1 MDRRTYL
8 GITLI
13 SVALVLVLLWSS
25 NSQKKNAAAKAQY
38 EQKLDSARSAAEDSI
53 QFAQEATVVVTA
65 AQQDSLSPLF
75 PAMNGTESMTLLDN
89 GLVKIGISSKGAA
102 PCFAQLSGYND
113 QQGQNV
119 ILFSQ
124 DEISLNFKIDGKNQN
139 IQSRNLYFETI
150 KNGANSVTMRLN
162 TNGYGHLD
170 FNYTLLPES
179 YMLNLDIK
187 ATGMDN
193 FFSSDLNSMAI
204 DWIQNLRQQEKGFEF
219 EQRYTTLTY
228 KRADKVKAKVMNVSP
243 ATKKSN
249 TRPSSKTID
258 EPMDWVAY
266 KNQFFSCIMIASDTY
281 AGGTQLSGISYQK
294 GLGYMKKLMAK
305 SHAGFDPSGSQPT
318 QFQFYIGPN
327 DYKILKQNSKLANN
341 DHKIRLNRVIDLGW
355 PVVREVNRFLI
366 IPLFNLLSKW
376 NLNMGIVILLMTLIV
391 KALVFPAQVKSYMS
405 SAKMRALKPYVD
417 EVNAK
422 YPKPED
428 AMKKQQE
435 TMAVYSKYGVSPMG
449 GCLPSLVQMPV
460 WMAFF
465 FFVPNAIELRQQ
477 SFLWAT
483 DLTGFDELIRWNT
496 NIPFIGNHL
505 SIFCILFCVT
515 NIINTIYSM
524 QQQQMN
530 PGQEDTMKMMRW
542 MMYLMPVIFFFSF
555 NNYSSGLCYYY
566 FISGLVGIITMIWL
580 RRSTDD
586 KAILAKLEADYEAN
600 RNDPNKRKAGGNSM
614 MARLEALQ
622 KEQERLQ
629 KQQQKRN

>member
-1 MDRRTYL
+1 MDRRSYL
-8 GITLI
+8 GIALI
-13 SVALVLVLLWSS
+13 SIIVLMILLWSGK
-25 NSQKKNAAAKAQY
+25 SQKKNAPAKAQY
-38 EQKLDSARSAAEDSI
+38 EQKLDSARTAAEDSI
-53 QFAQEATVVVTA
+53 QFTEEATVVISV
-65 AQQDSLSPLF
+65 QQDSLSPLF
-75 PAMNGTESMTLLDN
+75 PAMNGTEETVTLDN

-102 PCFAQLSGYND
+102 PCFAQLSGYNN
-113 QQGQNV
+113 QKGQHV
-119 ILFSQ
+119 TLFGH
-124 DEISLNFKIDGKNQN
+124 DEISLNFKVDGKNQN

-150 KNGANSVTMRLN
+150 RNGENSVIMRLN
-162 TNGYGHLD
+162 TNGYGHMD
-170 FNYTLLPES
+170 FIYTLIPDS

-187 ATGMDN
+187 AEGMSN
-193 FFSSDLNSMAI
+193 FFSSDLSTLAV

-228 KRADKVKAKVMNVSP
+228 KRADKVKAKVMAISP
-243 ATKKSN
+243 ATKKS
-249 TRPSSKTID
+249 RRASSKTI
-258 EPMDWVAY
+258 EEQLDWVAY

-281 AGGTQLSGISYQK
+281 TGGSQLSGISYMK
-294 GLGYMKKLMAK
+294 GQGYMKKLMAK
-305 SHAGFDPSGSQPT
+305 THVGFDPDGNQPT
-318 QFQFYIGPN
+318 QFQFYFGPN
-327 DYKILKQNSKLANN
+327 DYKILKQNSKLAHG

-355 PVVREVNRFLI
+355 PVVREFNRFLI

-391 KALVFPAQVKSYMS
+391 KMLVMPAQIKSFMS

-449 GCLPSLVQMPV
+449 GCLPSLIQMPV

-483 DLTGFDELIRWNT
+483 DLTGFDDIISWST
-496 NIPFIGNHL
+496 NIPLIGNHL
-505 SIFCILFCVT
+505 SIFCLLFCLT

-524 QQQQMN
+524 QQQQMA
-530 PGQEDTMKMMRW
+530 PGQEDTMKMLRW
-542 MMYLMPVIFFFSF
+542 SMYLMPVIFFFSF

-586 KAILAKLEADYEAN
+586 KAILAKLEADYEAS
-600 RNDPNKRKAGGNSM
+600 RNDPNKRKAGGNNM

-629 KQQQKRN
+629 KQQKK

>member
-1 MDRRTYL
+1 MDRRT
-8 GITLI
+8 LI
-13 SVALVLVLLWSS
+13 GLTVISIIMVLALLWSG
-25 NSQKKNAAAKAQY
+25 NSQKKNATRTAQY
-38 EQKLDSARSAAEDSI
+38 EQKIDSARAAQEV
-53 QFAQEATVVVTA
+53 AQEATVIVT

-75 PAMNGTESMTLLDN
+75 PALNGTEETAVLDN
-89 GLVKIGISSKGAA
+89 GLVKIGITSKGAT
-102 PCFAQLSGYND
+102 PCFAQLSNYND

-119 ILFSQ
+119 VLFSQ
-124 DEISLNFKIDGKNQN
+124 NEISLNFKIDGKNQN
-139 IQSRNLYFETI
+139 IQSRNLYFEI
-150 KNGANSVTMRLN
+150 IRNGSSSVTMRLN

-170 FNYTLLPES
+170 FIYTLIPDS

-187 ATGMDN
+187 AVNMEN
-193 FFSSDLNSMAI
+193 FFSSNLKTLAV

-228 KRADKVKAKVMNVSP
+228 KRADKAKSKVLPVAAAS
-243 ATKKSN
+243 KKS
-249 TRPSSKTID
+249 TRATNKTI
-258 EPMDWVAY
+258 EHPLDWVAY

-281 AGGTQLSGISYQK
+281 AADAELSGVSYLK
-294 GLGYMKKLMAK
+294 GQGYMKKLMAK
-305 SHAGFDPSGSQPT
+305 TNVGFDPEGNAPT
-318 QFQFYIGPN
+318 QFQFYFGPN
-327 DYKILKQNSKLANN
+327 DYKILKQNSKLAHG
-341 DHKIRLNRVIDLGW
+341 DKKIRLNRVIDLGW

-376 NLNMGIVILLMTLIV
+376 NLSMGLVILLMTLIV

-405 SAKMRALKPYVD
+405 SAKMRALKPYID

-449 GCLPSLVQMPV
+449 GCLPSLVQMPI

-483 DLTGFDELIRWNT
+483 DLTGFDELIRWDT
-496 NIPFIGNHL
+496 YIPLIGNHL
-505 SIFCILFCVT
+505 SIFCLLFCVT
-515 NIINTIYSM
+515 NVINTIYM
-524 QQQQMN
+524 QQQQQVA
-530 PGQEDTMKMMRW
+530 PGQEDTMKMMKW
-542 MMYLMPVIFFFSF
+542 MFYLMPVIFFFSF

-586 KAILAKLEADYEAN
+586 KAILAKLEADYEAS
-600 RNDPNKRKAGGNSM
+600 RNDPSKRKTGGNNM

-629 KQQQKRN
+629 KQQQKK

>member
-1 MDRRTYL
+1 MDRRSYL
-8 GITLI
+8 GIALI
-13 SVALVLVLLWSS
+13 SIIVLMILLWSG
-25 NSQKKNAAAKAQY
+25 NSQKKNAPAKAQY
-38 EQKLDSARSAAEDSI
+38 EQKLDSARTAAEDSI
-53 QFAQEATVVVTA
+53 QFTEEATVVISV
-65 AQQDSLSPLF
+65 QQDSLSPLF
-75 PAMNGTESMTLLDN
+75 PAMNGTEETVTLDN

-102 PCFAQLSGYND
+102 PCFAQLSGYNN
-113 QQGQNV
+113 QEGQHV
-119 ILFSQ
+119 TLFGH
-124 DEISLNFKIDGKNQN
+124 DEISLNFKVDGKNQN
-139 IQSRNLYFETI
+139 IQSRNLYFEI
-150 KNGANSVTMRLN
+150 IRNGENSVIMRLN
-162 TNGYGHLD
+162 TNGYGHMD
-170 FNYTLLPES
+170 FIYTLIPDS
-179 YMLNLDIK
+179 YMLNLDVK
-187 ATGMDN
+187 AEGMSN
-193 FFSSDLNSMAI
+193 FFSSDLSTLAV

-228 KRADKVKAKVMNVSP
+228 KRADKIKAKVMNVSP
-243 ATKKSN
+243 ATKKS
-249 TRPSSKTID
+249 RRASSKTI
-258 EPMDWVAY
+258 EEQLDWVAY

-281 AGGTQLSGISYQK
+281 AGGTQLSGISYMK
-294 GLGYMKKLMAK
+294 GQGYMKKLMAK
-305 SHAGFDPSGSQPT
+305 THVGFDPDGNQPT
-318 QFQFYIGPN
+318 QFQFYFGPN
-327 DYKILKQNSKLANN
+327 DYKILKQNSKLAHG
-341 DHKIRLNRVIDLGW
+341 DQKVRLNRVIDLGW

-391 KALVFPAQVKSYMS
+391 KMLVMPAQIKSFMS

-449 GCLPSLVQMPV
+449 GCLPSLIQMPV

-483 DLTGFDELIRWNT
+483 DLTGFDDIISWST
-496 NIPFIGNHL
+496 NIPLIGNHL
-505 SIFCILFCVT
+505 SIFCLLFCLT

-524 QQQQMN
+524 QQQQMA

-542 MMYLMPVIFFFSF
+542 MMYGMPIIFFFSF

-586 KAILAKLEADYEAN
+586 KAILAKLEADYEAS
-600 RNDPNKRKAGGNSM
+600 RNDPNKRKAGGNNM

-629 KQQQKRN
+629 KQQRK

>member
-1 MDRRTYL
+1 MA
-8 GITLI
+8 LI
-13 SVALVLVLLWSS
+13 SVIIFMVLLWSG
-25 NSQKKNAAAKAQY
+25 NSQKKNAPAKAQY
-38 EQKLDSARSAAEDSI
+38 EQKLDSARTAAEDSL
-53 QFAQEATVVVTA
+53 QRVQEAAYFPTA
-65 AQQDSLSPLF
+65 TRQDSLSPLF
-75 PAMNGTESMTLLDN
+75 PALNGTERTVFLDN
-89 GLVKIGISSKGAA
+89 GSVRIGISSKGAA
-102 PCFAQLSGYND
+102 PCFAQLSGYKD
-113 QQGQNV
+113 QKGDNV

-124 DEISLNFKIDGKNQN
+124 DEISLNFKIDGKNLN
-139 IQSRNLYFETI
+139 IQSKDLFFETV
-150 KNGANSVTMRLN
+150 KSDGSSATLRLN
-162 TNGYGHLD
+162 TNGYGYLD
-170 FNYTLLPES
+170 FVYTLIPES

-187 ATGMDN
+187 ANGMEN
-193 FFSSDLNSMAI
+193 FFSSNLNNLAV

-228 KRADKVKAKVMNVSP
+228 KRNDKVKSKVLNLAP
-243 ATKKSN
+243 ATKKPG
-249 TRPSSKTID
+249 RPTEKTIE
-258 EPMDWVAY
+258 EPLDWVAY
-266 KNQFFSCIMIASDTY
+266 KNQFFSCIMIASDAY
-281 AGGTQLSGISYQK
+281 AGGTQLSGVSYQK

-305 SHAGFDPSGSQPT
+305 SSVRFDPNGNQPT
-318 QFQFYIGPN
+318 QFQFYFGPN
-327 DYKILKQNSKLANN
+327 DYKILKQNSKLAHG
-341 DHKIRLNRVIDLGW
+341 DHKIRINRVMDLGW

-366 IPLFNLLSKW
+366 IPLFTLLSKW

-391 KALVFPAQVKSYMS
+391 KMLVFPAQVKSYMS

-449 GCLPSLVQMPV
+449 GCLPSLIQMPV

-496 NIPFIGNHL
+496 NIPLIGNHL
-505 SIFCILFCVT
+505 SIFCLLFCIT

-524 QQQQMN
+524 QQQQMA
-530 PGQEDTMKMMRW
+530 PGQEDSMKMMRW
-542 MMYLMPVIFFFSF
+542 MMYAMPVIFFFSF

-566 FISGLVGIITMIWL
+566 FISGLVGILTMIWL

-586 KAILAKLEADYEAN
+586 KAILAKLEADYEAS
-600 RNDPNKRKAGGNSM
+600 RNDPSKRKTGGNNM

-629 KQQQKRN
+629 KQQQRK

>member
-1 MDRRTYL
+1 MDRRTFL
-8 GITLI
+8 GISLI
-13 SVALVLVLLWSS
+13 SIIFILVLLWSG
-25 NSQKKNAAAKAQY
+25 NSQKKYNKEKAQY
-38 EQKLDSARSAAEDSI
+38 EQNLNSTRTAMEDSV
-53 QFAQEATVVVTA
+53 QFTQEATVVIT

-75 PAMNGTESMTLLDN
+75 PAMNGTEEVTILDN

-113 QQGQNV
+113 QQGQPV
-119 ILFSQ
+119 TLFGQ

-150 KNGANSVTMRLN
+150 QNGGNSVTMRLN

-170 FNYTLLPES
+170 FIYSLLPES

-193 FFSSDLNSMAI
+193 FFSSDLNSLAV

-228 KRADKVKAKVMNVSP
+228 KRADKIKAKVMNVSP
-243 ATKKSN
+243 ATKKSRRASN
-249 TRPSSKTID
+249 KTI
-258 EPMDWVAY
+258 EEQLDWVAY

-281 AGGTQLSGISYQK
+281 AGGTQLSGISYLK
-294 GLGYMKKLMAK
+294 GQGYMKKLMAK
-305 SHAGFDPSGSQPT
+305 THAGFDPNGSDPT
-318 QFQFYIGPN
+318 QFQFYFGPN
-327 DYKILKQNSKLANN
+327 DYKILKQNSKLAHG
-341 DHKIRLNRVIDLGW
+341 DQKIRLNRVIDLGW

-376 NLNMGIVILLMTLIV
+376 NLNMGLVILLMTLIV
-391 KALVFPAQVKSYMS
+391 KALVFPAQVKSFMS

-483 DLTGFDELIRWNT
+483 DLTGFDDIISWSN
-496 NIPFIGNHL
+496 NIPLVGNHL
-505 SIFCILFCVT
+505 SIFCVLFCVT

-524 QQQQMN
+524 QQQQTA

-542 MMYLMPVIFFFSF
+542 MMYAMPVIFFFTF

-586 KAILAKLEADYEAN
+586 KAILAKLEADYEAS
-600 RNDPNKRKAGGNSM
+600 RNDPSKRKQGGSNM

-629 KQQQKRN
+629 KQQKK

>member
-1 MDRRTYL
+1 MDRRSFIGL
-8 GITLI
+8 TLI
-13 SVALVLVLLWSS
+13 SIIIFMVLLWSG
-25 NSQKKNAAAKAQY
+25 NSQKKNAPAKARY
-38 EQKLDSARSAAEDSI
+38 EQKLDSARTAAEDSS
-53 QFAQEATVVVTA
+53 QLVQEADYSPA
-65 AQQDSLSPLF
+65 ATRQDSLSPLF
-75 PAMNGTESMTLLDN
+75 PALNGTERIVFLDN
-89 GLVKIGISSKGAA
+89 GSVRIGISSKGAA
-102 PCFAQLSGYND
+102 PCFAQLSGYKD
-113 QQGQNV
+113 QKGDDV
-119 ILFSQ
+119 VLFSQ

-139 IQSRNLYFETI
+139 IQSRDLYFEAME
-150 KNGANSVTMRLN
+150 NGQNSVTMRLN
-162 TNGYGHLD
+162 TNGYGYLD

-193 FFSSDLNSMAI
+193 FFSSDLSTLAV

-228 KRADKVKAKVMNVSP
+228 KRNDKVKAKVFGIAP
-243 ATKKSN
+243 ATRKS
-249 TRPSSKTID
+249 TRATSKSI
-258 EPMDWVAY
+258 EEQLDWVAY
-266 KNQFFSCIMIASDTY
+266 KNQFFSCIMIATD
-281 AGGTQLSGISYQK
+281 AFAENTQLSGVSYTK
-294 GLGYMKKLMAK
+294 GKGYMKKLMSKTHTA
-305 SHAGFDPSGSQPT
+305 FDPDGKEPT
-318 QFQFYIGPN
+318 QFQFYFGPN
-327 DYKILKQNSKLANN
+327 DYKILKQNSKLAQG
-341 DHKIRLNRVIDLGW
+341 DHKIRLNRVMDLGW

-366 IPLFNLLSKW
+366 IPLFTLLSKW

-391 KALVFPAQVKSYMS
+391 KMLVFPAQVKSYMS

-449 GCLPSLVQMPV
+449 GCLPSLIQMPV

-496 NIPFIGNHL
+496 NIPLIGNHL
-505 SIFCILFCVT
+505 SIFCLLFCTT

-524 QQQQMN
+524 QQQQMA

-566 FISGLVGIITMIWL
+566 FISGLVGILTMIWL

-586 KAILAKLEADYEAN
+586 KAILAKLEADYEAS
-600 RNDPNKRKAGGNSM
+600 RNDPSKRKTGGNSM

-629 KQQQKRN
+629 KQQQRK

>member
-1 MDRRTYL
+1 MDRRTL
-8 GITLI
+8 IGVTLI
-13 SVALVLVLLWSS
+13 SVVLVLVFLWSG
-25 NSQKKNAAAKAQY
+25 NSQKKTAPAKARY
-38 EQKLDSARSAAEDSI
+38 EQNIQKENPADSI
-53 QFAQEATVVVTA
+53 QSALETTIAIS
-65 AQQDSLSPLF
+65 QQDSLSPLF
-75 PAMNGTESMTLLDN
+75 PAMNGNENVTVLDN
-89 GLVKIGISSKGAA
+89 GLVKIGISSKGAVPA
-102 PCFAQLSGYND
+102 FATLSNYND
-113 QQGQNV
+113 QQGNNV
-119 ILFSQ
+119 TLFSQ

-139 IQSRNLYFETI
+139 IQSKNLYFETVS
-150 KNGANSVTMRLN
+150 NTSSSVTLRLN

-170 FNYTLLPES
+170 FVYTLLPES
-179 YMLNLDIK
+179 YMLNLDIQ
-187 ATGMDN
+187 ASGMDN
-193 FFSSDLNSMAI
+193 FFSSNLNTLAV

-228 KRADKVKAKVMNVSP
+228 KRADKVKAKVMGISP
-243 ATKKSN
+243 ATKKSRRASN
-249 TRPSSKTID
+249 KTI
-258 EPMDWVAY
+258 EEQLDWVAY

-281 AGGTQLSGISYQK
+281 TGGTQLSGQSYLQ

-305 SHAGFDPSGSQPT
+305 THVGFDPNGKEPT
-318 QFQFYIGPN
+318 QFQFYFGPN
-327 DYKILKQNSKLANN
+327 DYKILKQNSKLAHG
-341 DHKIRLNRVIDLGW
+341 DQKVRLNRVIDLGW

-449 GCLPSLVQMPV
+449 GCLPSLIQMPV

-496 NIPFIGNHL
+496 NIPLIGNHL

-600 RNDPNKRKAGGNSM
+600 RNDPTKRKAGGSNM

-629 KQQQKRN
+629 KQQQKK

>member
-1 MDRRTYL
+1 M
-8 GITLI
+8 
-13 SVALVLVLLWSS
+13 LWSG
-25 NSQKKNAAAKAQY
+25 NNQKKNADKTAQY
-38 EQKLDSARSAAEDSI
+38 EQKIDEAKSSDAALS
-53 QFAQEATVVVTA
+53 AQENTDAATA
-65 AQQDSLSPLF
+65 LQQDSLSPLF
-75 PAMNGTESMTLLDN
+75 PALNGTETTTILDN

-102 PCFAQLSGYND
+102 PCSAQLYNYKD
-113 QQGQNV
+113 QKGSDV
-119 ILFSQ
+119 VLFSQ
-124 DEISLNFKIDGKNQN
+124 DEISINFKIDGKNQN
-139 IQSRNLYFETI
+139 IQSKDLYFETI
-150 KNGANSVTMRLN
+150 RNGSNSVTMRLN

-170 FNYTLLPES
+170 FIYTLLPES

-187 ATGMDN
+187 AAGMEN
-193 FFSSDLNSMAI
+193 FFSSNLNTLAV

-228 KRADKVKAKVMNVSP
+228 KRNDKVKSKVMNIAPTSAKP
-243 ATKKSN
+243 GK
-249 TRPSSKTID
+249 PSQKTIE
-258 EPMDWVAY
+258 EPLDWVAY
-266 KNQFFSCIMIASDTY
+266 KNQFFSCIMIASDAY
-281 AGGTQLSGISYQK
+281 AGGTQLSGVSYMK

-305 SHAGFDPSGSQPT
+305 THTAFDPEGNSPT
-318 QFQFYIGPN
+318 RFQFYFGPN
-327 DYKILKQNSKLANN
+327 DYRILKQNSKLAHG
-341 DHKIRLNRVIDLGW
+341 DHKIRLNRVMDLGW
-355 PVVREVNRFLI
+355 PIVREVNRFLI
-366 IPLFNLLSKW
+366 IPLFTLLSKW

-391 KALVFPAQVKSYMS
+391 KILVFPAQVKSYMS

-449 GCLPSLVQMPV
+449 GCLPSLVQMPI

-496 NIPFIGNHL
+496 NIPLIGNHL
-505 SIFCILFCVT
+505 SIFCLLFCVT
-515 NIINTIYSM
+515 NVINTIYSM
-524 QQQQMN
+524 QQQQMA
-530 PGQEDTMKMMRW
+530 PGQEDSMKMMRW
-542 MMYLMPVIFFFSF
+542 MMYAMPVIFFFSF

-566 FISGLVGIITMIWL
+566 FISGLVGIVTMIWL

-586 KAILAKLEADYEAN
+586 KAILAKLEADYEAS
-600 RNDPNKRKAGGNSM
+600 RNDPSKRKAGGSSM

-629 KQQQKRN
+629 KQQRK

>member
-1 MDRRTYL
+1 MDRRTIL

-13 SVALVLVLLWSS
+13 SAILVLVLLWSG
-25 NSQKKNAAAKAQY
+25 NNQKKNAPVKAQY
-38 EQKLDSARSAAEDSI
+38 DQELNSKRNALQDSMQS
-53 QFAQEATVVVTA
+53 AQESVTWSVESL
-65 AQQDSLSPLF
+65 DSLSPLF
-75 PAMNGTESMTLLDN
+75 PAMNGTQSTTVLDN

-119 ILFSQ
+119 TLFSQ
-124 DEISLNFKIDGKNQN
+124 DEISLNFKIDGKNWN
-139 IQSRNLYFETI
+139 IQSRDLYFEVMNVT
-150 KNGANSVTMRLN
+150 GNSVTMRLN
-162 TNGYGHLD
+162 TNGFGYMD

-187 ATGMDN
+187 AAGMSN
-193 FFSSDLNSMAI
+193 FFSSNLNTLAV

-228 KRADKVKAKVMNVSP
+228 KRNDKVKAKVLGVSP
-243 ATKKSN
+243 ATKKS
-249 TRPSSKTID
+249 TRATAKTIE
-258 EPMDWVAY
+258 EPLDWVAY

-281 AGGTQLSGISYQK
+281 SANTQLSGVSYAK
-294 GLGYMKKLMAK
+294 GKGYMKKLMANTRT
-305 SHAGFDPSGSQPT
+305 SFDPNGAQPT
-318 QFQFYIGPN
+318 RFQFYFGPN
-327 DYKILKQNSKLANN
+327 DYKILKKNSKLANGE
-341 DHKIRLNRVIDLGW
+341 HKIRLNRVIDLGW
-355 PVVREVNRFLI
+355 PIVREVNRFLI

-376 NLNMGIVILLMTLIV
+376 NLNMGIVILLMTIII
-391 KALVFPAQVKSYMS
+391 KILVMPAQVKSYMS

-417 EVNAK
+417 EVAAK
-422 YPKPED
+422 YPKQED

-449 GCLPSLVQMPV
+449 GCLPSLIQMPV

-483 DLTGFDELIRWNT
+483 DLTGFDDIISWSS
-496 NIPFIGNHL
+496 NIPLIGNHL
-505 SIFCILFCVT
+505 SIFCVLFCVT

-524 QQQQMN
+524 QQQQQA

-542 MMYLMPVIFFFSF
+542 MMYAMPVIFFFSF

-566 FISGLVGIITMIWL
+566 FISGLIGIITMIWL

-600 RNDPNKRKAGGNSM
+600 RNDPSKRKQGGNM
-614 MARLEALQ
+614 MARLEAMQ

-629 KQQQKRN
+629 KQQQRK

>member
-1 MDRRTYL
+1 MDKRTFI
-8 GITLI
+8 GVMII
-13 SVALVLVLLWSS
+13 SIIMVTILWWSG
-25 NSQKKNAAAKAQY
+25 NSQKKNAEKTLQY
-38 EQKLDSARSAAEDSI
+38 EQQNSVGRATQDSI
-53 QFAQEATVVVTA
+53 QFEEATIAVSM
-65 AQQDSLSPLF
+65 QDSLSPLF
-75 PAMNGTESMTLLDN
+75 PAMNGTENIAILDN

-102 PCFAQLSGYND
+102 PCSAQLSGYND
-113 QQGQNV
+113 QKGGNV
-119 ILFSQ
+119 VLFSQ

-139 IQSRNLYFETI
+139 IQSKSLYFETI
-150 KNGANSVTMRLN
+150 PGAANSVTMRLN

-170 FNYTLLPES
+170 FIYTLLPDS

-187 ATGMDN
+187 AIGMEN
-193 FFSSDLNSMAI
+193 FFSSNLNTLAV

-219 EQRYTTLTY
+219 EQRYTTLTF
-228 KRADKVKAKVMNVSP
+228 KRNDKRKSKVLTITPS
-243 ATKKSN
+243 TKKS
-249 TRPSSKTID
+249 TASSKDI
-258 EPMDWVAY
+258 EEALDWVAY

-281 AGGTQLSGISYQK
+281 AGGSQLSGVSYPK
-294 GLGYMKKLMAK
+294 GKGYMKKLMAK
-305 SHAGFDPSGSQPT
+305 TTTSFDPNGNEPT
-318 QFQFYIGPN
+318 QFQFYFGPN
-327 DYKILKQNSKLANN
+327 DYRILKQNSKLAHG

-391 KALVFPAQVKSYMS
+391 KILVMPAQIKSYMS
-405 SAKMRALKPYVD
+405 SAKTRALKPYIE

-449 GCLPSLVQMPV
+449 GCLPSLIQMPI

-483 DLTGFDELIRWNT
+483 DLTGFDDLISWSN
-496 NIPFIGNHL
+496 NIPLIGNHL
-505 SIFCILFCVT
+505 SIFCLLFCAT
-515 NIINTIYSM
+515 NVINTIYSM
-524 QQQQMN
+524 QQQQSV
-530 PGQEDTMKMMRW
+530 PGQEDAMKMTRW

-580 RRSTDD
+580 RRSTDE
-586 KAILAKLEADYEAN
+586 KAILAKLEADYEAS
-600 RNDPNKRKAGGNSM
+600 RNDPAKRRQGGSSM

-629 KQQQKRN
+629 KQQKK

>member
-1 MDRRTYL
+1 MDRRTVL
-8 GITLI
+8 GVMLI
-13 SVALVLVLLWSS
+13 SIVLALAIFMSG
-25 NSQKKNAAAKAQY
+25 NNQKKNAPAKARY
-38 EQKLDSARSAAEDSI
+38 EQQKQQETAASDSLE
-53 QFAQEATVVVTA
+53 FAQETTIANTAT
-65 AQQDSLSPLF
+65 QQDSLSPLF
-75 PAMNGTESMTLLDN
+75 PAMNGTEKVSVLDN
-89 GLVKIGISSKGAA
+89 GLVKIGISSRGAI
-102 PCFAQLSGYND
+102 PCFATLSGYND
-113 QQGQNV
+113 QQGNNV
-119 ILFSQ
+119 TLFSQ
-124 DEISLNFKIDGKNQN
+124 DEISINFKIDGKNQN
-139 IQSRNLYFETI
+139 IQSKRLFFETI
-150 KNGANSVTMRLN
+150 SNGNNSVIMRLN
-162 TNGYGHLD
+162 TNGYGHMD
-170 FNYTLLPES
+170 FIYTLLPES

-187 ATGMDN
+187 ASGMDN
-193 FFSSDLNSMAI
+193 FFSSNLNTLAV

-228 KRADKVKAKVMNVSP
+228 KRTDKVKSKVLAVAP
-243 ATKKSN
+243 ATKKSPKAAN
-249 TRPSSKTID
+249 KTI
-258 EPMDWVAY
+258 EEQLDWVAF
-266 KNQFFSCIMIASDTY
+266 KNQFFSCIMIAPGSY
-281 AGGTQLSGISYQK
+281 SQGSELSGISYLK

-305 SHAGFDPSGSQPT
+305 THAGFDPSGNEPT

-327 DYKILKQNSKLANN
+327 DYKILKQNSKLAAG
-341 DHKIRLNRVIDLGW
+341 DHKMRLNRVIDLGW

-366 IPLFNLLSKW
+366 IPLFNMLSKW
-376 NLNMGIVILLMTLIV
+376 NLNMGLVILLMTLIV
-391 KALVFPAQVKSYMS
+391 KMLVFPAQVKSYMS
-405 SAKMRALKPYVD
+405 SAKMRALKPYID

-483 DLTGFDELIRWNT
+483 DLTGFDDLISWSN
-496 NIPFIGNHL
+496 NIPLIGNHL
-505 SIFCILFCVT
+505 SIFCLLFCVT
-515 NIINTIYSM
+515 NIINTIYM
-524 QQQQMN
+524 QQQQQMA
-530 PGQEDTMKMMRW
+530 PGQEESMKMMKW
-542 MMYLMPVIFFFSF
+542 MFYIMPVIFFFSF

-586 KAILAKLEADYEAN
+586 KAILAKLEADYEAS
-600 RNDPNKRKAGGNSM
+600 RNDPSKRKAGGSSM

-629 KQQQKRN
+629 KQQRK

>member
-1 MDRRTYL
+1 MDRRSYL
-8 GITLI
+8 GLLIITGILM
-13 SVALVLVLLWSS
+13 AVLFWSGR
-25 NSQKKNAAAKAQY
+25 NQKKNAPAKAHY
-38 EQKLDSARSAAEDSI
+38 EQVIDSARAAADD
-53 QFAQEATVVVTA
+53 AQAIISEPVAIS
-65 AQQDSLSPLF
+65 QQDSLSPLF
-75 PAMNGTESMTLLDN
+75 PALNGEEEITVLDN
-89 GLVKIGISSKGAA
+89 GLVRIGITSKGAA
-102 PCFAQLSGYND
+102 PCFAQLSSYND
-113 QQGQNV
+113 QEGREV
-119 ILFSQ
+119 TLFGK

-139 IQSRNLYFETI
+139 IQSKNLYFETI
-150 KNGANSVTMRLN
+150 DNGSNSVTMRLN
-162 TNGYGHLD
+162 TNGYGYLD
-170 FNYTLLPES
+170 FIYTLLPES

-187 ATGMDN
+187 STGMDN
-193 FFSSDLNSMAI
+193 FFSSNLNTLAV

-228 KRADKVKAKVMNVSP
+228 KRNDKVKSKVMNVAP
-243 ATKKSN
+243 ASAKPGK
-249 TRPSSKTID
+249 PSQKTIE
-258 EPMDWVAY
+258 EPLDWVAY
-266 KNQFFSCIMIASDTY
+266 KNQFFSCIMIASDAY
-281 AGGTQLSGISYQK
+281 AGGTQLSGVSYMK

-305 SHAGFDPSGSQPT
+305 THTAFDPEGNSPT
-318 QFQFYIGPN
+318 RFQFYFGPN
-327 DYKILKQNSKLANN
+327 DYRILKQNSKLAHG
-341 DHKIRLNRVIDLGW
+341 DHKIRLNRVMDLGW
-355 PVVREVNRFLI
+355 PIVREVNRFLI
-366 IPLFNLLSKW
+366 IPLFTLLSKW

-391 KALVFPAQVKSYMS
+391 KILVFPAQVKSYMS

-496 NIPFIGNHL
+496 NIPLIGNHL
-505 SIFCILFCVT
+505 SIFCLLFCIT
-515 NIINTIYSM
+515 NIVNTIYSM
-524 QQQQMN
+524 QQQQMA
-530 PGQEDTMKMMRW
+530 PGQEDSMKMMKW
-542 MMYLMPVIFFFSF
+542 MMYAMPVIFFFSF

-586 KAILAKLEADYEAN
+586 KAILAKLEADYEAS
-600 RNDPNKRKAGGNSM
+600 RNDPSKRKTGGNNM

-629 KQQQKRN
+629 KQQKR

>member
-1 MDRRTYL
+1 MDRRTL
-8 GITLI
+8 FGLI
-13 SVALVLVLLWSS
+13 LIPLVLVLVMLWSG
-25 NSQKKNAAAKAQY
+25 NNQKKNADKTAQY
-38 EQKLDSARSAAEDSI
+38 EQKIDEAKSSDAALS
-53 QFAQEATVVVTA
+53 AQENTDAATA
-65 AQQDSLSPLF
+65 LQQDSLSPLF
-75 PAMNGTESMTLLDN
+75 PALNGTETTTILDN

-102 PCFAQLSGYND
+102 PCSAQLYNYKD
-113 QQGQNV
+113 QKGSDV
-119 ILFSQ
+119 VLFSQ
-124 DEISLNFKIDGKNQN
+124 DEISINFKIDGKNQN
-139 IQSRNLYFETI
+139 IQSKDLYFETI
-150 KNGANSVTMRLN
+150 RNGSNSVTMRLN

-170 FNYTLLPES
+170 FIYTLLPES

-187 ATGMDN
+187 AAGMEN
-193 FFSSDLNSMAI
+193 FFSSNLNTLAV

-228 KRADKVKAKVMNVSP
+228 KRNDKVKSKVMNIAPTSAKP
-243 ATKKSN
+243 GK
-249 TRPSSKTID
+249 PSQKTIE
-258 EPMDWVAY
+258 EPLDWVAY
-266 KNQFFSCIMIASDTY
+266 KNQFFSCIMIASDAY
-281 AGGTQLSGISYQK
+281 AGGTQLSGVSYMK

-305 SHAGFDPSGSQPT
+305 THTAFDPEGNSPT
-318 QFQFYIGPN
+318 RFQFYFGPN
-327 DYKILKQNSKLANN
+327 DYRILKQNSKLAHG
-341 DHKIRLNRVIDLGW
+341 DHKIRLNRVMDLGW
-355 PVVREVNRFLI
+355 PIVREVNRFLI
-366 IPLFNLLSKW
+366 IPLFTLLSKW

-391 KALVFPAQVKSYMS
+391 KILVFPAQVKSYMS

-449 GCLPSLVQMPV
+449 GCLPSLVQMPI

-496 NIPFIGNHL
+496 NIPLIGNHL
-505 SIFCILFCVT
+505 SIFCLLFCVT
-515 NIINTIYSM
+515 NVINTIYSM
-524 QQQQMN
+524 QQQQMA
-530 PGQEDTMKMMRW
+530 PGQEDSMKMMRW
-542 MMYLMPVIFFFSF
+542 MMYAMPVIFFFSF

-566 FISGLVGIITMIWL
+566 FISGLVGIVTMIWL

-586 KAILAKLEADYEAN
+586 KAILAKLEADFEAS
-600 RNDPNKRKAGGNSM
+600 RNDPSKRKAGGSSM

-629 KQQQKRN
+629 KQQRK

>member
-1 MDRRTYL
+1 MDRRSYL
-8 GITLI
+8 GIALI
-13 SVALVLVLLWSS
+13 SIIVLMILLWSG
-25 NSQKKNAAAKAQY
+25 NSQKKNAPAKAQY
-38 EQKLDSARSAAEDSI
+38 EQKLDSARTAAEDSI
-53 QFAQEATVVVTA
+53 QFTEEATVVISV
-65 AQQDSLSPLF
+65 QQDSLSPLF
-75 PAMNGTESMTLLDN
+75 PAMNGTEETVTLDN

-102 PCFAQLSGYND
+102 PCFAQLSGYNN
-113 QQGQNV
+113 QKGQHV
-119 ILFSQ
+119 TLFGH
-124 DEISLNFKIDGKNQN
+124 DEISLNFKVDGKNQN

-150 KNGANSVTMRLN
+150 RNGENSVIMRLN
-162 TNGYGHLD
+162 TNGYGHMD
-170 FNYTLLPES
+170 FIYTLIPDS

-187 ATGMDN
+187 AEGMSN
-193 FFSSDLNSMAI
+193 FFSSDLSTLAV

-228 KRADKVKAKVMNVSP
+228 KRADKVKAKVMAISP
-243 ATKKSN
+243 ATKKS
-249 TRPSSKTID
+249 RRASSKTI
-258 EPMDWVAY
+258 EEQLDWVAY

-281 AGGTQLSGISYQK
+281 TGGSQLSGISYMK
-294 GLGYMKKLMAK
+294 GQGYMKKLMAK
-305 SHAGFDPSGSQPT
+305 THVGFDPDGNQPT
-318 QFQFYIGPN
+318 QFQFYFGPN
-327 DYKILKQNSKLANN
+327 DYKILQQNSKLAHG

-355 PVVREVNRFLI
+355 PVVREFNRFLI

-391 KALVFPAQVKSYMS
+391 KMLVMPAQIKSFMS

-449 GCLPSLVQMPV
+449 GCLPSLIQMPV

-483 DLTGFDELIRWNT
+483 DLTGFDDIISWST
-496 NIPFIGNHL
+496 NIPLIGNHL
-505 SIFCILFCVT
+505 SIFCLLFCLT

-524 QQQQMN
+524 QQQQMA

-542 MMYLMPVIFFFSF
+542 MMYGMPIIFFFSF

-586 KAILAKLEADYEAN
+586 KAILAKLEADYEAS
-600 RNDPNKRKAGGNSM
+600 RNDPNKRKAGGNNM

-629 KQQQKRN
+629 KQQRK

>member
-1 MDRRTYL
+1 VDRKSYL

-13 SVALVLVLLWSS
+13 SVIVVLVLLWSG
-25 NSQKKNAAAKAQY
+25 NSQKKNASAKAQY
-38 EQKLDSARSAAEDSI
+38 EQKLDSTRSATEDSI
-53 QFAQEATVVVTA
+53 QFIQEASIVITA
-65 AQQDSLSPLF
+65 SQQDSLSPLF
-75 PAMNGTESMTLLDN
+75 PAMNGTEDIVFLDN
-89 GLVKIGISSKGAA
+89 GLVRIGISSKGGA

-113 QQGQNV
+113 QQGEPV
-119 ILFSQ
+119 TLFGQ

-139 IQSRNLYFETI
+139 IQTKGLYFETVR
-150 KNGANSVTMRLN
+150 KGENSVIMRLN

-170 FNYTLLPES
+170 FVYSLIPES

-187 ATGMDN
+187 ADGMDH
-193 FFSSDLNSMAI
+193 FFSSDLNTLAI

-243 ATKKSN
+243 ATKKS
-249 TRPSSKTID
+249 RRASSKTI
-258 EPMDWVAY
+258 EESLDWVAY

-281 AGGTQLSGISYQK
+281 AGGTQLSGISYLK
-294 GLGYMKKLMAK
+294 GQGYMKKLMAK
-305 SHAGFDPSGSQPT
+305 THAGFDPSGNQST
-318 QFQFYIGPN
+318 KFQFYFGPN
-327 DYKILKQNSKLANN
+327 DYKILKLNSKLAKS
-341 DHKIRLNRVIDLGW
+341 DHKVRLNRVIDLGW

-483 DLTGFDELIRWNT
+483 DLTGFDDLISWGS
-496 NIPFIGNHL
+496 NIPLIGNHL
-505 SIFCILFCVT
+505 SIFCVLFCLT

-524 QQQQMN
+524 QQQQMA
-530 PGQEDTMKMMRW
+530 PGQEDSMKMMKW
-542 MMYLMPVIFFFSF
+542 MMYAMPVIFFFSF

-586 KAILAKLEADYEAN
+586 KAILAKLEADYEAS
-600 RNDPNKRKAGGNSM
+600 RNDPSKRKQGGNNM

-629 KQQQKRN
+629 KQQKNK